1 MSDSLAEILIA
12 TILAAPLLASVVIAA
27 FGKRLLR
34 EASAWPC
41 VAALAISFVASIAF
55 VLAPSEHGAT
65 AVAWKW
71 IDVGTLDVP
80 VAFRVDA
87 MTAVM
92 LSTVTFVSTLVAIF
106 SSAYM
111 HGDRGYAR
119 YFAAVSLFVFSM
131 CLLVLA
137 DNLLVLF
144 AGWEGVGLCSYL
156 LIGFWYEK
164 PAAAAAA
171 RKAFVVNRIGD
182 LAMLIGLFLIWTS
195 FGTLDLPTILSA
207 EAIQRVAAETYGPLD
222 GHAILVTIC
231 LLLFGGA
238 IGKSAQFPLMVW
250 LPDAMEGPTPVS
262 ALIHA
267 ATMVTAGVY
276 LVARCTPL
284 FLMAP
289 EAQTVVGLTGGLTAI
304 LAALIALT
312 QNDLKKVLAY
322 STVSQLGY
330 MFLALGAAVAGEAA
344 ATAAVVAA
352 MFHLVTHAFFKAL
365 LFLGAGS
372 VMHAMN
378 GEIDVRGF
386 GGLRRQLPWTHATFL
401 AGIAALAGAPLLAGF
416 WSKDEI
422 LAALKT
428 ASSEGSFASYF
439 FALFVLAIVTAALT
453 AFYSFRVYFLTFWGE
468 ARYSHDHVH
477 PHESPPAMTGPLV
490 ALAVLAALAGLILG
504 PTGMFNHF
512 LAHTPGLPEA
522 HEHHFDW
529 TVALLGTLAT
539 LAGIAFAYVAYVAS
553 PDLPR
558 KLAAISGPL
567 YTLSLRKFYLD
578 EIYGALIVLP
588 LLFAGRLFSALD
600 RSAVDPT
607 IDRVA
612 GAPRAIGAF
621 LRPNQNGRSGWYA
634 LAMFAGVAVL
644 MVAAFA
650 SLFRQRVEARV
661 PVEATPVS
669 DRADLQGGS
678 R

>member
-1 MSDSLAEILIA
+1 VSDDLVRTLIWF
-12 TILAAPLLASVVIAA
+12 IPAAPLAAAVLIA
-27 FGKRLLR
+27 FLGKKLLR
-34 EASAWPC
+34 EASHWPC
-41 VAALAISFVASIAF
+41 VVALALSFAASIAF
-55 VLAPSEHGAT
+55 VVAPPEQGA
-65 AVAWKW
+65 AVVGWPW
-71 IDVGTLDVP
+71 IDVGSLNVS
-80 VAFRVDA
+80 VALRIDA

-92 LSTVTFVSTLVAIF
+92 LSTVTFVSMLVAIF

-182 LAMLIGLFLIWTS
+182 FAMLIGLFLIWTS

-207 EAIQRVAAETYGPLD
+207 EAIERVAAGTYGPLD
-222 GHAILVTIC
+222 GHDLLVTIC

-238 IGKSAQFPLMVW
+238 VGKSAQFPLMVW

-284 FLMAP
+284 FVMAP
-289 EAQTVVGLTGGLTAI
+289 EAQVVVGLTGGFTAL

-330 MFLALGAAVAGEAA
+330 MFLALGAGAAGEAA

-386 GGLRRQLPWTHATFL
+386 GGLRRELPWTHWTFL
-401 AGIAALAGAPLLAGF
+401 VGIAALAGAPLLAGF

-422 LAALKT
+422 LVALKT
-428 ASSEGSFASYF
+428 AGSEGSWSAF
-439 FALFVLAIVTAALT
+439 FFPLYILAIVTAALT
-453 AFYSFRVYFLTFWGE
+453 AFYSFRVYFLTFWGD
-468 ARYSHDHVH
+468 ARYSHERVH
-477 PHESPPAMTGPLV
+477 PHEAPPAMTGPLV
-490 ALAVLAALAGLILG
+490 VLAVLAALAGLILG
-504 PTGMFNHF
+504 PTGMFGHF

-522 HEHHFDW
+522 HEHQFDW
-529 TVALLGTLAT
+529 LVAGLGTVAA
-539 LAGIAFAYVAYVAS
+539 LAGIGFAYIAYVAS
-553 PDLPR
+553 PGLPA
-558 KLAAISGPL
+558 KLAAASGPL
-567 YTLSLRKFYLD
+567 YGLSHRKFFLD

-588 LLFAGRLFSALD
+588 LLFVGRLFSSLD
-600 RSAVDPT
+600 RSALDPA

-612 GAPRAIGAF
+612 GITRAVGAF

-644 MVAAFA
+644 VIAGFA
-650 SLFRQRVEARV
+650 SLFRQR
-661 PVEATPVS
+661 PVAKAPVDATPVS
-669 DRADLQGGS
+669 DRAEMQGGS